1 MEKATIE
8 SSGVTERLQQLSVNP
23 SDMSVNHRS
32 ETPPPQPR
40 FSQGMQHR
48 SSPSLMDISPS
59 HKENSSPTSLV
70 QQKLVRPYDLTPVTR
85 NTGTSYADA
94 DDRRLVSPDDHKS
107 GLSLPSSSNFE
118 SSARP
123 PLQRR
128 TTAMPCPIPI
138 ADRTRSMGHLAE
150 LVGGGDDLDDED
162 DEIHGRVVGEAIQFP
177 SRQQFFSFNS
187 RHHYQQQMFGS
198 ANEATSS
205 ITPYQPSR
213 QDLSDVGSLSRE
225 ELSRIFTHRDLN
237 PIPLDERQYS
247 IPSIRMANHLNGS
260 TTTYDDDDEDD
271 LSKDDASWSSRGS
284 SLYLPD
290 DNDASA
296 TQVLKFTP
304 NSSKPLVIL
313 EDLPFPEILIPSDT
327 GTVGAVN
334 NSDDNINTK
343 NCANRK
349 RKESHEKAYEW
360 LRAVE
365 STGDDLIHEAASSKF
380 LTRGTTLSTTTATTS
395 TPMGISRLRSV
406 AAVECKG
413 SNDSLIVEATSTKFR
428 ARGGVKGLI
437 RQTSLPPEVL
447 QPSGRTLVAGLD

>member
-1 MEKATIE
+1 
-8 SSGVTERLQQLSVNP
+8 
-23 SDMSVNHRS
+23 
-32 ETPPPQPR
+32 
-40 FSQGMQHR
+40 
-48 SSPSLMDISPS
+48 
-59 HKENSSPTSLV
+59 
-70 QQKLVRPYDLTPVTR
+70 
-85 NTGTSYADA
+85 
-94 DDRRLVSPDDHKS
+94 
-107 GLSLPSSSNFE
+107 
-118 SSARP
+118 
-123 PLQRR
+123 
-128 TTAMPCPIPI
+128 MPCPIPI
-138 ADRTRSMGHLAE
+138 ADRTRSMSQLSELMGGAE
-150 LVGGGDDLDDED
+150 ELEDED
-162 DEIHGRVVGEAIQFP
+162 DDVRGRVVGEAIQFP

-187 RHHYQQQMFGS
+187 RHHYRQQMFMS

-213 QDLSDVGSLSRE
+213 QDLSDVGSLSKE

-237 PIPLDERQYS
+237 PIPMGERQYS

-260 TTTYDDDDEDD
+260 TTTYDDEDEDD

-290 DNDASA
+290 DSDASA

-304 NSSKPLVIL
+304 TSTKPLVIL
-313 EDLPFPEILIPSDT
+313 EDLPFPEILVPSDT

-334 NSDDNINTK
+334 NVTNHNHNDGSNNK
-343 NCANRK
+343 SCANKK

-380 LTRGTTLSTTTATTS
+380 LTRGSTSSTSTTTAS
-395 TPMGISRLRSV
+395 PPMGISRLRSV

-413 SNDSLIVEATSTKFR
+413 SNDPMILEASPSRFR

-437 RQTSLPPEVL
+437 RQTSLPAEVL
-447 QPSGRTLVAGLD
+447 QPTGRTIVTGLE